1 MSARLERLAVVERL
15 RGLRVAEAARTLA
28 IARAR
33 LATHRDRLCELEQ
46 YRQACIERPQPR
58 PTGIAQL
65 RSVGLFL
72 QHLDSAIVRQRQT
85 LADQQAV
92 CEQAAAQWQARRR
105 QSEAIVQLR
114 ERLQRDEARRRQ
126 RHEQKASD
134 ELATL
139 ARRRQA

>member
-1 MSARLERLAVVERL
+1 MNGRIERLAVVERV
-15 RGLRVAEAARTLA
+15 RSLRVAEAARTLA

-33 LATHRDRLCELEQ
+33 LATHRDRLRELEQ
-46 YRQACIERPQPR
+46 YRQACIERPPPQR
-58 PTGIAQL
+58 TSIVQL

-92 CEQAAAQWQARRR
+92 CDQAAAQWQGRRR

-126 RHEQKASD
+126 QQEQKAND